1 MANILS
7 LDPYD
12 TLTLC
17 SSDNVQES
25 VFEIFAIFLVSYTMH
40 KNLFSPVG
48 CKMDTQEK
56 APNDQSLEFDS
67 LSFAPL
73 LYFGQKFTGISV
85 GAGIW

>member
-40 KNLFSPVG
+40 KNLFSRVG

-56 APNDQSLEFDS
+56 APNDQGLEFS